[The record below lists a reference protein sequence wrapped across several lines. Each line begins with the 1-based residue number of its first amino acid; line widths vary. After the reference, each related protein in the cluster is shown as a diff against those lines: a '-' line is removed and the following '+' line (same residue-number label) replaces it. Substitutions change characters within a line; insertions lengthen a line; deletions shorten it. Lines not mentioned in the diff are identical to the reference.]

1 MSIVAGIS
9 IILYY
14 LIFLIYYRSLLP
26 SNQNRAWMIFPAL
39 LLIIAAYFFALR
51 VALSWLHLPILLLAM
66 AVGGYVSTGMS
77 FMQAFYG
84 AGVCT
89 LSLYCFRGI
98 TTSIGAW
105 IVHDTLPGFALD
117 SQSYYRLTVISL
129 VIALLFF
136 QVLRKTLLPDQELCM
151 FLKEPGSLKNVIAYE
166 LAAIPGLTLMN
177 QGRYH
182 NPDPLWFTG
191 MTLANSG
198 FILFMLVFSIYHSI
212 KETQLLRYQIS
223 NKFMEDQLE
232 IQLRYYNS
240 YHKNTEKFRKLRHDY
255 RSVMRALK
263 GLLEEGK
270 CDAALTLIHGTDES
284 LRDFKSQ
291 NMEYSDNATLNAVL
305 QDLAFNCKQ
314 HGIRLSHE
322 IAAPRHTELTALE
335 ALRIM
340 TNVTNNAVEA
350 CKRVPEEKRFINIT
364 SRNIDGWV
372 MLHVVNAF
380 DGAVSM
386 ENGQFKTRKRQQADH
401 GLGLSIVREIAESKG
416 GILMT
421 KFEIGTGTFET
432 KVLVPRHLPGESK
445 S

>member
-1 MSIVAGIS
+1 MNIVAGIS

-14 LIFLIYYRSLLP
+14 LVFLLYYRRLLP
-26 SNQNRAWMIFPAL
+26 SRQKPPWMIVPAL
-39 LLIIAAYFFALR
+39 LLMIAAYFMVQRTNLN
-51 VALSWLHLPILLLAM
+51 WLHLPILLIAM
-66 AVGGYVSTGMS
+66 AIGGYFSSGLS

-98 TTSIGAW
+98 TTSVGAW

-117 SQSYYRLTVISL
+117 SQSYYSLTVVSL

-136 QVLRKTLLPDQELCM
+136 QLMRKTILSDEGLCM
-151 FLKEPGSLKNVIAYE
+151 FLKEPDSLKNVIAYE
-166 LAAIPGLTLMN
+166 LAAIPCLTLLN

-182 NPDPLWFTG
+182 NPDALWFTG
-191 MTLANSG
+191 ITLAASG
-198 FILFMLVFSIYHSI
+198 FILFMLIFSIYHSI
-212 KETQLLRYQIS
+212 KATRLLRYQIS
-223 NKFMEDQLE
+223 NQFMEEQLE

-255 RSVMRALK
+255 RSVMRTLK

-270 CDAALTLIHGTDES
+270 SDAALTLLYDADES
-284 LRDFKSQ
+284 LQ
-291 NMEYSDNATLNAVL
+291 EVQAQHLEYSENATLNAVL
-305 QDLAFNCKQ
+305 QDLAFNCRQ

-322 IAAPRHTELTALE
+322 VASPRHTELTALE
-335 ALRIM
+335 ALRII

-350 CKRVPEEKRFINIT
+350 CKRVPEEKRFISVT
-364 SRNIDGWV
+364 SRNTDGWA
-372 MLHVVNAF
+372 MLHVINAF
-380 DGAVSM
+380 DGQVAM
-386 ENGQFKTRKRQQADH
+386 ENGQLQSRKDQKEDH
-401 GLGLSIVREIAESKG
+401 GLGLSIVKEIAESKG

-421 KFEIGTGTFET
+421 EVDMETGTFET
-432 KVLVPRHLPGESK
+432 KVLIPRHLPADGK